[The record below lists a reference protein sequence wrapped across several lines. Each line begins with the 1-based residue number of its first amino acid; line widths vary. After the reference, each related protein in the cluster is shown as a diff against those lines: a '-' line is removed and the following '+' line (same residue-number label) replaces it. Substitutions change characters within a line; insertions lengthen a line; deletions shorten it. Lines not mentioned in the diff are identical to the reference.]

1 MSVEITASEGGIPHN
16 KLMISCLIVSI
27 ICLYLTYVNTY
38 TTGAYLSFF
47 GGLAAVSALVWGSDT
62 IKHLCSYG
70 LGTGVPSAGMMA
82 FGSGVIAFLI
92 ATKFGVYAPIVA
104 IIVAAVVG
112 AILGFCANKIT
123 NMNIPVME
131 ISLTEL
137 CIVGAVTMMGLV
149 AMLCGSFDFTALVQG
164 SATFFGLEFVDYGVS
179 VIGACVLAAIFM
191 LGGIALQHPF
201 NACLGP
207 NESQDR
213 TLMLTAECGFLSMI
227 PVAVISYVFID
238 FVSATLA
245 LIISV
250 LGWLYT
256 FVKYLELSKR
266 DAYAWLDAKQIR
278 EVGGE

>member
-1 MSVEITASEGGIPHN
+1 MTVQITASEGGIPHN
-16 KLMISCLIVSI
+16 KLLGSCLVVSV
-27 ICLYLTYVNTY
+27 ICLYLTYVNTF

-149 AMLCGSFDFTALVQG
+149 AMLCGSFDFTALVEG
-164 SATFFGLEFVDYGVS
+164 SATFFGLQFVDYGAS
-179 VIGACVLAAIFM
+179 VIGACVLAVIFM

-227 PVAVISYVFID
+227 PVAVMSFAFID
-238 FVSATLA
+238 FISAALA
-245 LIISV
+245 LIISI

-266 DAYAWLDAKQIR
+266 DAYAWLDAKPIR